1 MIQEHF
7 FNKCFY
13 FANRFSGEVKRHILR
28 QKPSHKA
35 PGSRPA
41 LTFWLF
47 QIINARCNSTVAEPM
62 WRLEDKA
69 GLARVTLA
77 LGKEKAEL
85 LALLSILLPLTLG
98 WETPMAGSHLRCIKQ
113 HWSSSLHC
121 AAGDAGWQL
130 WEGVCH
136 VSLPHQQ
143 TGQGV
148 VTLLPHLWGS
158 WLADCKWVLLL
169 AEGESSPH
177 PQSTGDF
184 SQDGRSHRTIIP
196 VSDYINNLPIGFAL
210 RSITFPYCLQS
221 EGSLGLQEVITSQIN
236 QVCAWLSCGA
246 VPRQAAG
253 FGISLG
259 AHLSHPCASS
269 ARLLHPGTLWAQ
281 MAKAL
286 SLLESSWAVS
296 ELEMWNKGPVLLL
309 IRELELSW

>member
-47 QIINARCNSTVAEPM
+47 QIINARCNSTAEPM

-221 EGSLGLQEVITSQIN
+221 EGSLGLQEVITKSDKPGLCLAQLWSSSQAGCRVWNIAGCPSLTSLC
-236 QVCAWLSCGA
+236 QLCQAAASRHSLGSDGKSPFPARVLLSCVWAGN
-246 VPRQAAG
+246 VKQRTSPAAD
-253 FGISLG
+253 
-259 AHLSHPCASS
+259 
-269 ARLLHPGTLWAQ
+269 
-281 MAKAL
+281 
-286 SLLESSWAVS
+286 
-296 ELEMWNKGPVLLL
+296 
-309 IRELELSW
+309 